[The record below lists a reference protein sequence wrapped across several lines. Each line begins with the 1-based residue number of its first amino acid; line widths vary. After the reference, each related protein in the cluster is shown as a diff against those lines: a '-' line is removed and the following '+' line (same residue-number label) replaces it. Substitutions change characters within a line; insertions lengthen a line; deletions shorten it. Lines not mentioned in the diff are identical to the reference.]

1 MKYQYVLIVFL
12 ILSGCASSSKI
23 KSPQVQPSTAGFEQQ
38 QVELLTETEDFG
50 EQTIKVLQDQRV
62 VEQMG
67 DQLLKQFIPAY
78 ANQLQGL
85 EYTEA
90 NEADVIFK
98 VTKIVVNT
106 SSFTLNFP
114 HPGPIYKVTMFAE
127 IHENDGEIQM
137 VELQEKANMS
147 EINYPNERFKRLTTE
162 EKNELENQQKTL
174 NEALRRLYQ
183 KLYFQYFDISLQL

>member
-1 MKYQYVLIVFL
+1 MKYQYALIIFL
-12 ILSGCASSSKI
+12 ILSGCASSSKVT
-23 KSPQVQPSTAGFEQQ
+23 SPQVQPSSAGFEQQ
-38 QVELLTETEDFG
+38 QVELLTETEDFS

-85 EYTEA
+85 EYSEE
-90 NEADVIFK
+90 NEADVVFK

-127 IHENDGEIQM
+127 IHENDGGTQM

-147 EINYPNERFKRLTTE
+147 EINYPNERFKRLTKE